1 MKREFKN
8 FALYNFVQP
17 KKTTTLVF
25 YNFHLN
31 AYLFNFFQYPNA
43 LLKLGIHI
51 SLSIFINIIF

>member
-43 LLKLGIHI
+43 LFETLHSYLT
-51 SLSIFINIIF
+51 FYFY